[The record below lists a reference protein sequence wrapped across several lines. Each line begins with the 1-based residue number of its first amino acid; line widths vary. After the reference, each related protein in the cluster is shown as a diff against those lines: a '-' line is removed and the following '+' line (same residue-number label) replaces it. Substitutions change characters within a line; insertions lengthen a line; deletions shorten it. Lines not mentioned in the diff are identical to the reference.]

1 MKKEIIS
8 NVAKANKVVKAQNAV
23 KCSGKISKAES
34 GLTCNYT
41 NEAEWVS
48 FWAVINSTFPNYK
61 KFMTSKKRKVIYRAC
76 KGQTVDVVIEKLKDA
91 INAGALYAGS
101 SSLDLK
107 KYLETK

>member
-1 MKKEIIS
+1 MS
-8 NVAKANKVVKAQNAV
+8 Y
-23 KCSGKISKAES
+23 ISKYLES
-34 GLTCNYT
+34 L
-41 NEAEWVS
+41 
-48 FWAVINSTFPNYK
+48 
-61 KFMTSKKRKVIYRAC
+61 MTKKRTVIYKAC